1 MQTSFSAVSR
11 KAAAIGA
18 VALLLMGGVAVAGAG
33 AADKAKD
40 KPPAKEKSAAKQAA
54 PKADRS
60 GTAHVASTK
69 ASGAALVAKEQACF
83 GDAPKIE
90 KIKPE
95 EGKAGDA
102 ITIVGRNFGTK
113 GCLNG
118 VAFGPGGA
126 AKFVYVNEN
135 MVTAMVPAGAK
146 KGLRLLTV
154 STASGE
160 ASKPFVIK

>member
-1 MQTSFSAVSR
+1 MHTSVSAVSR
-11 KAAAIGA
+11 KAAVMGA
-18 VALLLMGGVAVAGAG
+18 VSLLLMGAVAVTPAE
-33 AADKAKD
+33 AADKGQE
-40 KPPAKEKSAAKQAA
+40 KPAAKEKAAAKQAA

-60 GTAHVASTK
+60 GTAHVSSTR
-69 ASGAALVAKEQACF
+69 ASGAALVATQQACF
-83 GDAPKIE
+83 GDAPQIE
-90 KIKPE
+90 KIKPDQ
-95 EGKAGDA
+95 GKAGDA
-102 ITIVGRNFGTK
+102 ITIVGKNFGAK

-135 MVTAMVPAGAK
+135 MITAMVPASGK